1 MSCRNLLSKMKN
13 MCCMSLGNLSL
24 RRSVKS
30 HVGRRR
36 EAKMVINVV
45 EVIVANGAKVKQL
58 KPDEDDC

>member
-1 MSCRNLLSKMKN
+1 M
-13 MCCMSLGNLSL
+13 
-24 RRSVKS
+24 KS

-36 EAKMVINVV
+36 EAKVVINVV